1 MRKCL
6 ARKRNSISVIYLLME
21 VSSKSTN
28 PEWLLVRHGNNSG
41 SVSGSAPV
49 LQCPTKH
56 NCLSPAGQ
64 LWWLRGRER
73 QNKWTR
79 ERWTA
84 LCPSMTPFHITITGV
99 TKAPPSG
106 QTREDRLV
114 FCVLHLPRSPALL
127 CYRPQWWSSPWN
139 QHLDNKEQAQEKKTN
154 NNFRSA
160 LFFPQCLGLML
171 FYPLLCC
178 VFTLLSDGAC
188 TWIKHNS
195 VFNLSL
201 TPEKRLKGC
210 CFTVTH
216 SPIIKKTSCPP
227 PFQQINLLYCLC
239 VASGWHIL
247 LGSGIHWQT

>member
-6 ARKRNSISVIYLLME
+6 ARERNSISVIYLLME

-28 PEWLLVRHGNNSG
+28 PEWLLVRRGNNSG
-41 SVSGSAPV
+41 SASGSAPV

-56 NCLSPAGQ
+56 NCLSPARQ

-106 QTREDRLV
+106 QSGEDRLV

-127 CYRPQWWSSPWN
+127 CYRPQWWSSPWS
-139 QHLDNKEQAQEKKTN
+139 QHLDKKDQAHEKKTKQKH
-154 NNFRSA
+154 FRSA
-160 LFFPQCLGLML
+160 LFFPMSGFDAFLPAAML
-171 FYPLLCC
+171 
-178 VFTLLSDGAC
+178 
-188 TWIKHNS
+188 
-195 VFNLSL
+195 
-201 TPEKRLKGC
+201 
-210 CFTVTH
+210 CFH
-216 SPIIKKTSCPP
+216 IIVWWCMY
-227 PFQQINLLYCLC
+227 LD
-239 VASGWHIL
+239 
-247 LGSGIHWQT
+247 